1 MLKSCKGLGE
11 CSGKFLREE
20 TQFLLRFDRHR
31 LNSANIDR
39 LNMKWGNVP
48 DSFVFLFFSGY
59 DRPQNHCHHREGET
73 GSHTIQTLPYT
84 HTHSY
89 STQTVP
95 LCLHS
100 TLYIWEPI
108 VFPCLPE
115 HNSPPTKRR
124 KKKLMF
130 AFCMPLLF
138 ACLMLVM
145 LSMMMLIVMQS
156 KRSNQQTNTNIII
169 NITSTCF
176 DFVSI

>member
-1 MLKSCKGLGE
+1 MC
-11 CSGKFLREE
+11 RI
-20 TQFLLRFDRHR
+20 R
-31 LNSANIDR
+31 L
-39 LNMKWGNVP
+39 
-48 DSFVFLFFSGY
+48 FFFFFSGY

-73 GSHTIQTLPYT
+73 GSHTIQTVPYT
-84 HTHSY
+84 HTFIQYANRSTM
-89 STQTVP
+89 STQ
-95 LCLHS
+95 H
-100 TLYIWEPI
+100 TLYMGANS
-108 VFPCLPE
+108 VSLFARTQLP
-115 HNSPPTKRR
+115 PPTKRR